1 MNFET
6 RTKLNCQISSLGK
19 MCRLSRQTDRN
30 YPTSPRS
37 LEDLILPPEYIH
49 AFTGYRLL
57 PCKIQALHSSLLD
70 TLDSFGPYD
79 PQSVLCDHE
88 FALHNAITHTWPSA
102 TVRRRMLREDLV
114 PEYEVENSPIRK
126 AFKLIIALPSLKT

>member
-1 MNFET
+1 MVGIHEIFD
-6 RTKLNCQISSLGK
+6 SGWHF
-19 MCRLSRQTDRN
+19 
-30 YPTSPRS
+30 P
-37 LEDLILPPEYIH
+37 LE
-49 AFTGYRLL
+49 YRLL
-57 PCKIQALHSSLLD
+57 PGKIQALHSSLLD
-70 TLDSFGPYD
+70 NLDSFGPYD

-126 AFKLIIALPSLKT
+126 AFKLIIALPSLKS